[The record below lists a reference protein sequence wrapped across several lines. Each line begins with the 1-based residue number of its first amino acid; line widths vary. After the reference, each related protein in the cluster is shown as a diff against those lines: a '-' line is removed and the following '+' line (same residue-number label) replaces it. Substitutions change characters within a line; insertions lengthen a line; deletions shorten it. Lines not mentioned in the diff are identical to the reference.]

1 MNAWVIPALYPK
13 NPWIFGLSVPSAQLL
28 MWGVSVFARLR
39 GQ

>member
-13 NPWIFGLSVPSAQLL
+13 KPCIFGLSVPSAQLL